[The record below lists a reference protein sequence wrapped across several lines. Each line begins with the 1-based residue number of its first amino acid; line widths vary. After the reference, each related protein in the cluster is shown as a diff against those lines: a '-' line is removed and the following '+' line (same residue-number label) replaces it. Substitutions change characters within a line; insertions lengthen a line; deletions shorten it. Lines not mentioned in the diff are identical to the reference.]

1 MPSSTPP
8 EHLLMFGMTTRFHVL
23 PPLWVTPA
31 TRPLAPPLDQRS
43 CCHTPTMFLGF
54 VGFTST
60 HGSTSALRKFVP
72 GSPKMSQAANGL
84 GPETNVSGATLKGTA
99 VVGVRG
105 PNTTTA
111 RDTPSATSQ

>member
-1 MPSSTPP
+1 MPASTPQ
-8 EHLLMFGMTTRFHVL
+8 ELFLLLGMPPLFHAP
-23 PPLWVTPA
+23 PPLWVPPA

-84 GPETNVSGATLKGTA
+84 GPETNVRGATLKGTA